1 MSKKI
6 TIPLNNIR
14 WQLHDLFH
22 EYLDEIYSYR
32 KMSRG
37 CSHMHMTGYDWA
49 DDDEVMWLMQQG
61 VIFPGME
68 DDMANFYDGD
78 DDDEEHFHYENREEV
93 LDGECIWPP
102 KEDTSK
108 KKGKKKKSLDPYG
121 DYWNMIDALEGKKK
135 NKHRRG
141 GKKKYAKVIDITTP
155 YSGDEEDPTE
165 YGGYDDLDASGV
177 IDGKEIWY
185 YPDYHNK
192 SDRLEFNT
200 LSGFSDFCAEQGY
213 HVPRDV
219 GMDIAYRRIS
229 HTCLD
234 PELRENGIFQIIAEE
249 SYGDMRYKVCPVQ
262 ELSQ

>member
-32 KMSRG
+32 HSSSHRRMSR
-37 CSHMHMTGYDWA
+37 YDWA

-78 DDDEEHFHYENREEV
+78 DDWDDERFHYENREEV
-93 LDGECIWPP
+93 LDAECIWPP

-121 DYWNMIDALEGKKK
+121 DYWNMIDALEGKKTQLSMVVMMTLMQVVLLM
-135 NKHRRG
+135 
-141 GKKKYAKVIDITTP
+141 AKRYGIIQTIITRVID
-155 YSGDEEDPTE
+155 
-165 YGGYDDLDASGV
+165 
-177 IDGKEIWY
+177 
-185 YPDYHNK
+185 
-192 SDRLEFNT
+192 
-200 LSGFSDFCAEQGY
+200 
-213 HVPRDV
+213 
-219 GMDIAYRRIS
+219 
-229 HTCLD
+229 
-234 PELRENGIFQIIAEE
+234 
-249 SYGDMRYKVCPVQ
+249 
-262 ELSQ
+262 

>member
-1 MSKKI
+1 
-6 TIPLNNIR
+6 
-14 WQLHDLFH
+14 
-22 EYLDEIYSYR
+22 
-32 KMSRG
+32 MSR
-37 CSHMHMTGYDWA
+37 YDWA

-78 DDDEEHFHYENREEV
+78 TDDDYDDEHFHYENREEV

-177 IDGKEIWY
+177 IDV
-185 YPDYHNK
+185 
-192 SDRLEFNT
+192 
-200 LSGFSDFCAEQGY
+200 CAEQGY

-249 SYGDMRYKVCPVQ
+249 SYGDMRYKVYPVQ